1 MIDLN
6 TIATVIAAIST
17 TVMAYFSWLT
27 LTRNKPIVSVSVQD
41 LPHADIRGHEEE
53 TLQRQGFCLLKISIQ
68 PTNNDFHFSSLQIM
82 NCQVASEVLDEV
94 GSFADQSPDRM
105 TRSAVPFPY
114 TAYADQAGISFTL
127 LIKPDAPE
135 QANLNLIL
143 NGQLFSRISAPFRYV
158 KTHYFGE

>member
-27 LTRNKPIVSVSVQD
+27 LTRNKPIVSVSVQV

-53 TLQRQGFCLLKISIQ
+53 ALQRQGFCLLKISIQ
-68 PTNNDFHFSSLQIM
+68 PTNNDFHFSSIRIP
-82 NCQVASEVLDEV
+82 NCQIASDVMNVD

-114 TAYADQAGISFTL
+114 TAYANQAGIIFTL

-135 QANLNLIL
+135 EANLNLIL
-143 NGQLFSRISAPFRYV
+143 KGQLFSRISAPFRYV